1 MTYGIIKSIN
11 AKDKLYK
18 KVVQNTPGTLNYE
31 TDKINLKTYKSIIR
45 RSIMQAKRQYYH
57 TTFNRYSND
66 LKKTWQTINTTL
78 NKKTNKKKYPP
89 EIILENGDKLVDH
102 KAIADAFNAYFVNI
116 GESTIDHLNMPIN
129 AFDSYLNNKPTSTLH
144 FETISIHTT
153 LQIIDSLKPKTST
166 GIDLISNKLIKFM
179 KEIIAEPVTI
189 IINQMLNTGIFPE
202 SLKIS
207 KVIPLYKKDDD
218 TVISNYRPISLLSS
232 ISKLFEKAVL
242 LQITNYFDNNH
253 LINVSQYG
261 FRKQHSTE
269 LASLQLVDFFSF

>member
-1 MTYGIIKSIN
+1 
-11 AKDKLYK
+11 
-18 KVVQNTPGTLNYE
+18 
-31 TDKINLKTYKSIIR
+31 
-45 RSIMQAKRQYYH
+45 
-57 TTFNRYSND
+57 
-66 LKKTWQTINTTL
+66 
-78 NKKTNKKKYPP
+78 
-89 EIILENGDKLVDH
+89 
-102 KAIADAFNAYFVNI
+102 
-116 GESTIDHLNMPIN
+116 
-129 AFDSYLNNKPTSTLH
+129 
-144 FETISIHTT
+144 
-153 LQIIDSLKPKTST
+153 
-166 GIDLISNKLIKFM
+166 M

-232 ISKLFEKAVL
+232 ISKIFEKAVL

-269 LASLQLVDFFSF
+269 LASLQLVDYLSFEMDSGKTLLNIYLDLSKAFDTLNHSILIDKLKLYGLTGISLYLFESYLHNRTQICNMIQRFQIART